1 MSAPTLD
8 VDKAYLV
15 ESTEDDTVLLALEPS
30 FRDGHM
36 CWFDTLRPRA
46 IPGRLESLSADGASF
61 LSSTGVRY
69 RFRPLTLS
77 LFEERVRGRVE
88 GAPSFGSDDALHR
101 FYRERF

>member
-1 MSAPTLD
+1 MTQHSMD
-8 VDKAYLV
+8 VDNVYLI
-15 ESTEDDTVLLALEPS
+15 ESPEDDSVLLALEPC

-46 IPGRLESLSADGASF
+46 IPGHLESLSAEDASF
-61 LSSTGVRY
+61 VSSRGARY
-69 RFRPLTLS
+69 RFRRLTVT

-88 GAPSFGSDDALHR
+88 GAPSFGSDEELHR